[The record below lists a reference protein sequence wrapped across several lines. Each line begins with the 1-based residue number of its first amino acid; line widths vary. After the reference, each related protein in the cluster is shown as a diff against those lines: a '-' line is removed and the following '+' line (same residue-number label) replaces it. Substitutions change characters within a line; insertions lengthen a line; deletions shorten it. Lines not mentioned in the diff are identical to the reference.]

1 MSKINTFLLCF
12 HLIFFILSWS
22 ACLLWTAFAFSLDAG
37 PPDYE
42 VNFVFPTLF
51 FCDKNSI
58 LFGGRDVSY
67 LALRFFPSFYIFS
80 YSRSPVFC
88 MLMIFFLNVEVSTLL
103 YIFFSQLI
111 CILYLFFL
119 SLSTLRSKTHVEIHE
134 WVLYTFVTFFFLF
147 QHYFCLL

>member
-1 MSKINTFLLCF
+1 M
-12 HLIFFILSWS
+12 
-22 ACLLWTAFAFSLDAG
+22 FSLDFLYTLLICL
-37 PPDYE
+37 PT
-42 VNFVFPTLF
+42 VNGLRVFIGCGATRLRSQFCFPYTFFLRQEFHLVWGQRCIVPGSPFLSVILHILLF
-51 FCDKNSI
+51 S
-58 LFGGRDVSY
+58 VSRVLY
-67 LALRFFPSFYIFS
+67 VYD
-80 YSRSPVFC
+80 
-88 MLMIFFLNVEVSTLL
+88 FFLNVEVSTLL

>member
-22 ACLLWTAFAFSLDAG
+22 ACLLWTAFALSLDAG

-51 FCDKNSI
+51 LRQEFHLVWGQRCIVPGSPFLSVI
-58 LFGGRDVSY
+58 LHILLFSVSRVLY
-67 LALRFFPSFYIFS
+67 VYD
-80 YSRSPVFC
+80 
-88 MLMIFFLNVEVSTLL
+88 FFLNVEVSTLL

>member
-22 ACLLWTAFAFSLDAG
+22 VCLLWTAFAFSLDAG

-51 FCDKNSI
+51 FATRIPSCLGAEMYRTWLSVSFRHFTYSPI
-58 LFGGRDVSY
+58 LGLPYFVC
-67 LALRFFPSFYIFS
+67 LW
-80 YSRSPVFC
+80 
-88 MLMIFFLNVEVSTLL
+88 FFLNVEVSTLL

>member
-1 MSKINTFLLCF
+1 M
-12 HLIFFILSWS
+12 
-22 ACLLWTAFAFSLDAG
+22 FSLDFLYTLLICL
-37 PPDYE
+37 PT
-42 VNFVFPTLF
+42 VNGLRVFIGCGATRLRSQFCFPYTF

-88 MLMIFFLNVEVSTLL
+88 MFMIFFLNVEVSTLL

-134 WVLYTFVTFFFLF
+134 
-147 QHYFCLL
+147 